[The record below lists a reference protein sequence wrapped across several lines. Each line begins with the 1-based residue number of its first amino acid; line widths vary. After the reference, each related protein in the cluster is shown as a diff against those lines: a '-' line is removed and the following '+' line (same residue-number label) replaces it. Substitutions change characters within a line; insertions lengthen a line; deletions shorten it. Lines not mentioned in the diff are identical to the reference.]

1 MDGVKQ
7 KTAGCHDSSRPA
19 EKSAGKD
26 GRYRIV
32 FGAALACAVLDQI
45 TKLAVTAKI
54 PYQHGIELVPGF
66 FDLVHV
72 RNRGAA
78 FGILNRPDIAFL
90 RFRSC
95 SWRSCRQSDR
105 SGTPAGR
112 H

>member
-1 MDGVKQ
+1 MDAVKE

-78 FGILNRPDIAFL
+78 FGILNRPDIDWQFWLFL
-90 RFRSC
+90 AA
-95 SWRSCRQSDR
+95 
-105 SGTPAGR
+105 TLAAAGSFLI
-112 H
+112 